1 MTVLVFTS
9 PMRMARF
16 GRSLVV
22 AAAFLAL
29 FAIEAARATQYW
41 ELTPVADARVAY
53 GTYTVARGK
62 TSPDGVNFTL
72 KNNTLDNPVQ
82 LTLVSTK
89 AGAKLHLSAFKDAG
103 SFLDQDTD
111 ANGTLVV
118 RFRTGDDMHFKVS
131 GPLGSTYQIA
141 LWRGPAIKLPA
152 NDPIVAMDAA
162 QAGGGR
168 PPQAVQPAQAARS
181 VQPAPA
187 AEKSESNTLIYIL
200 LAGIFVALIVIAGLI
215 YRGQQLRGKP

>member
-1 MTVLVFTS
+1 MGPLFTS
-9 PMRMARF
+9 HLRML
-16 GRSLVV
+16 GRSLIV

-29 FAIEAARATQYW
+29 FAAKPARATQYW

-53 GTYTVARGK
+53 GTYTVAGGK

-82 LTLVSTK
+82 LTLVSTT

-111 ANGTLVV
+111 ASGTLVV

-131 GPLGSTYQIA
+131 GPVGSTYQIA
-141 LWRGPAIKLPA
+141 VWRGSAIKLPA

-162 QAGGGR
+162 QAGGVR
-168 PPQAVQPAQAARS
+168 PPQAAQPVQAAP
-181 VQPAPA
+181 V
-187 AEKSESNTLIYIL
+187 AEKSGSNTLIYVL
-200 LAGIFVALIVIAGLI
+200 LAGIFVALVVIAGLI